1 MDEPHLAPFVAI
13 VDDEEPVRIALGRL
27 LGAMGLRAQGFAD
40 GTSFLAFLEGAR
52 PDCLILDLHMPG
64 MSGLDLLRALRARQR
79 PLPTIVI
86 TAHDEPETR
95 GNCLRAGAAVYL
107 RKPLDGNALFGAIA
121 EALGERGAAAL
132 HRHPPRVQ

>member
-1 MDEPHLAPFVAI
+1 MDEPDLRPFVAI

-40 GTSFLAFLEGAR
+40 ATSFLAFLGVER

-64 MSGLDLLRALRARQR
+64 MSGLDLLKALRARQQ

-86 TAHDEPETR
+86 TAHDEPDTR
-95 GNCLRAGAAVYL
+95 GNCLRAGASVYL
-107 RKPLDGNALFGAIA
+107 RKPLDGNALLGAIA
-121 EALGERGAAAL
+121 EALGERGAAL
-132 HRHPPRVQ
+132 RRHPPKVQ